1 MSDKWTGHQIAG
13 PKAREVLQACT
24 REDVSDMKFLDVRR
38 MTLGLLDVVV
48 QRVSYTGDLGYEI
61 YCDPLETR
69 TLWDQLWA
77 AGQPHG
83 MKPFGMRA
91 MMSLRLDRHFGSWL
105 REFSPDYTPAETGLD
120 RFIAWKKNADFI
132 GRAAAEKARATGP
145 GRQLCMFEI
154 DTDVADVKGY
164 EPLWLEGEVVGY
176 CTSGGYSHHLG
187 KSMAHAFVP
196 TERIAPGME
205 AEIEVLGVMCKAR
218 RIDAPLFDADGAR
231 MRG

>member
-1 MSDKWTGHQIAG
+1 MTNCCK
-13 PKAREVLQACT
+13 ACT
-24 REDVSDMKFLDVRR
+24 RTDISGMKFLDVRPL
-38 MTLGLLDVVV
+38 TLGLLEVIV

-61 YCDPLETR
+61 YCDPLEQR
-69 TLWDQLWA
+69 TLWDLLWS
-77 AGQPHG
+77 AGQPMG

-105 REFSPDYTPAETGLD
+105 REYSPDYTPAETGLD
-120 RFIAWKKNADFI
+120 RFIAWTKPADFI

-145 GRQLCMFEI
+145 ARQLCMFEI
-154 DTDVADVKGY
+154 ETEDADVKGY
-164 EPLWLEGEVVGY
+164 EPLWLGDEVVGY

-196 TERIAPGME
+196 TDRIEPGLE
-205 AEIEVLGVMCKAR
+205 PEIEVLGVRRKAR
-218 RIDAPLFDADGAR
+218 RIDTPLFDADGAR